1 MKGEIWLGKME
12 KNKGKNNN
20 IKEDGD
26 IKNIKD
32 LKCKKNEE
40 KLSDILSDIDNKENL
55 EDFLQDKL
63 TKLENDYQELNDKYL
78 RCLAEYDNFRKR
90 TNKEKERMFSD
101 GIVYSVRGF
110 LDVLDNF
117 ERALKFETKDIELKK
132 GFDMIFNQF
141 LEIIKKLGIEE
152 IKTENE
158 VFNPIFHN
166 AVMHVEDKRYGK
178 SQIVETLQK
187 GYKIGDNVIRYAMV
201 KVAN

>member
-40 KLSDILSDIDNKENL
+40 KLSDIDNKENL

-166 AVMHVEDKRYGK
+166 AVMHVEDKKYGK